1 MIYIYIP
8 LRSKPLLFIA
18 NMSFLHESLMLRPK
32 PTGVWCLLCQIVQS
46 CLLVPQE
53 VQRENQPL
61 PQGWV
66 LSLPHNINEGRAA
79 GSVQGLIYH
88 TRLSWSS
95 MSERCRGWTRVPK
108 VKCFS
113 KTLYTHRTIY
123 LPRHSESVF
132 VVAQHVPRI
141 SFYESPPFLSL

>member
-18 NMSFLHESLMLRPK
+18 NVSFLHESLTLRPT

-53 VQRENQPL
+53 VQRGNQPL

-66 LSLPHNINEGRAA
+66 LSLPRNINEGRAE
-79 GSVQGLIYH
+79 GSVLGSVYH
-88 TRLSWSS
+88 TSLSWSS
-95 MSERCRGWTRVPK
+95 ISERCRGWTRVPK
-108 VKCFS
+108 VKALF
-113 KTLYTHRTIY
+113 KTLYTYRTIS
-123 LPRHSESVF
+123 LPRHSESIF